1 VSENSEGP
9 RGDLNPAAEGHGPLF
24 QRDYW
29 AVVRSCEMRPPEL
42 VEWVRRWFT
51 SLPPREMATFR
62 SAGEPQKLLEV
73 GDELDI
79 WLPGAGKVGVRVVHR
94 DANSVTMAT
103 LKGHPIAGRITFGA
117 YPNDRDDV
125 IFHIRSRSRSST
137 LFHHLG
143 FVIAGEP
150 MQTTTWTD
158 FIDRLAHT
166 VGSGVIGVI
175 HEETS
180 EVAEP
185 EEQADSPMSPTFV
198 ARGK

>member
-1 VSENSEGP
+1 MSRENHDLHSN
-9 RGDLNPAAEGHGPLF
+9 LNPAADGRGPLL

-29 AVVRSCEMRPPEL
+29 AVIRSCEFRPPAL
-42 VEWVRRWFT
+42 MEWVRRWFT
-51 SLPPREMATFR
+51 HLPPREMATFR
-62 SAGEPQKLLEV
+62 SAGEQQVLEV

-79 WLPGAGKVGVRVVHR
+79 QLPGAGRVGVRVVHR

-117 YPNDRDDV
+117 YPNERGDV

-143 FVIAGEP
+143 YVIAGEP

-158 FIDRLAHT
+158 FIDRLAHS
-166 VGSGVIGVI
+166 VGEGVIGVI

-180 EVAEP
+180 EVSREREREDP
-185 EEQADSPMSPTFV
+185 PMSPTFV
-198 ARGK
+198 ARGE